1 MQTLF
6 SSLDQ
11 VLPRHLLIGVV
22 HLKALPGA
30 PRFCGSLEQVLEAAR
45 VDARALVEGGC
56 DALIV
61 ENFGDVPFY
70 PQDVPPETVACMTR
84 AVSEVVALSQERPVG
99 VNVLRN
105 DVGAALGICAAT
117 GATFVRVNVH
127 TSAAVTDQGV
137 IEGRAAQTVRER
149 ARLCPDA
156 SILADVHVKHASP
169 LGSETPAEAASDV
182 VHRGLADAVI
192 VTGVGTGRSPS
203 REVLAHVRRHLPTH
217 PLLIGSG
224 LTDANA
230 SRLLDVAD
238 GAIVGS
244 WFKTDGVLSAPVDAE
259 RVRKLRTLMDSLPAP
274 LRGAEG
280 EEAH

>member
-1 MQTLF
+1 MQTLLGKTPLF
-6 SSLDQ
+6 A
-11 VLPRHLLIGVV
+11 PRHLLIGVV
-22 HLKALPGA
+22 HLRALPGA
-30 PRFCGSLEQVLEAAR
+30 PRFCGSLDEVLEAAR
-45 VDARALVEGGC
+45 GDARALVEGGC

-70 PQDVPPETVACMTR
+70 PQDVPPETIACMTR
-84 AVSEVVALSQERPVG
+84 AVSEVVELSQDRPVG

-117 GATFVRVNVH
+117 GAAFVRVNVH

-137 IEGRAAQTVRER
+137 IEGRAAHSVRER
-149 ARLCPDA
+149 ARLCPSA
-156 SILADVHVKHASP
+156 AILADVHVKHASP

-192 VTGVGTGRSPS
+192 VTGSGTGRSPS
-203 REVLAHVRRHLPTH
+203 REVLAHVRRHVPTH

-259 RVRKLRTLMDSLPAP
+259 RVRKLRELIDSLPAP
-274 LRGAEG
+274 LRGG
-280 EEAH
+280 DSEAAH

>member
-1 MQTLF
+1 MQTFLGKTPLF
-6 SSLDQ
+6 E
-11 VLPRHLLIGVV
+11 PRHLLIGVV
-22 HLKALPGA
+22 HLRALPGA
-30 PRFCGSLEQVLEAAR
+30 PRFCGSLDDVLEAAR

-84 AVSEVVALSQERPVG
+84 AVSEVVELGGGRPVG

-105 DVGAALGICAAT
+105 DVAAALGICAAT
-117 GATFVRVNVH
+117 GAAFVRVNVH

-149 ARLCPDA
+149 ARLCPSA
-156 SILADVHVKHASP
+156 AILADVHVKHASP

-192 VTGVGTGRSPS
+192 VTGSGTGRSPS
-203 REVLAHVRRHLPTH
+203 REVLAHVRRHLPSH

-230 SRLLDVAD
+230 PRLLDVAD

-259 RVRKLRTLMDSLPAP
+259 RVRKLRDLIDSLPEP
-274 LRGAEG
+274 LRGLEG
-280 EEAH
+280 DDAH